1 MASRSVRRKVLVV
14 EDDEMLQELYRQLLE
29 MLGYDSVVLG
39 RAEEAIQALSTEAV
53 DGVIL
58 DLVVPRETGLPVHE
72 WIAQNRPELLRK
84 TILASGDFTHP
95 EIRSFTARH
104 DVPKLVKPFG
114 LADLSDILAR
124 LFGGPADPPG
134 A

>member
-1 MASRSVRRKVLVV
+1 
-14 EDDEMLQELYRQLLE
+14 MLQELYRQMLE
-29 MLGYDSVVLG
+29 ILGYDGVILG
-39 RAEEAIQALSTEAV
+39 RAEEAVQFLSTDAF

-72 WIAQNRPELLRK
+72 WIAQNHPELLRK
-84 TILASGDFTHP
+84 TILSSGDFTHP
-95 EIRSFTARH
+95 EIRAFTARH
-104 DVPKLVKPFG
+104 EVPKLVKPFG

-124 LFGGPADPPG
+124 LFGGPANPPP

>member
-1 MASRSVRRKVLVV
+1 
-14 EDDEMLQELYRQLLE
+14 MLQELYRQLLE
-29 MLGYDSVVLG
+29 MLGYDAAILG
-39 RAEEAIQALSTEAV
+39 RAEEAVRFLLAEHV

-84 TILASGDFTHP
+84 MILASGDFTHP
-95 EIRSFTARH
+95 EIRSFMARH
-104 DVPKLVKPFG
+104 EVAKLVKPFG

>member
-1 MASRSVRRKVLVV
+1 MTGPSVRRKLLVV

-29 MLGYDSVVLG
+29 MLGYDSVILG

-72 WIAQNRPELLRK
+72 WIAQNRPDLLRRAV
-84 TILASGDFTHP
+84 LSSGDFTHP
-95 EIRSFTARH
+95 EIRSFTARY
-104 DVPKLVKPFG
+104 DIPKLVKPFG

-124 LFGGPADPPG
+124 LFADPEDAPG

>member
-1 MASRSVRRKVLVV
+1 
-14 EDDEMLQELYRQLLE
+14 MLQELYRQLLE
-29 MLGYDSVVLG
+29 MIGYDAVILG
-39 RAEEAIQALSTEAV
+39 RAEEAIQILSTEAV